1 MPAIQIC
8 NGSSAPRSRR
18 SPYVPQAAHSQRH
31 GRRVVTPFSPDPG
44 IARTFC
50 DSASSTMPAGCS
62 RGTHRWP
69 RESHGGPWATGPAE
83 PRQQRSL
90 LMSERTFTQ
99 AELNAI
105 VARERR
111 DTEARFAGYDEY
123 KAKAEQLDA
132 LTRST
137 EPPND
142 DADQADTD
150 QPSGTDAAAPT
161 TEPESGAT
169 EGPEASAQDD
179 EIQAENTRL
188 KTQLLR
194 QQISAAAGLAPDL
207 WDRVKGTTPDEIATD
222 AATLVAKFPPKP
234 KPPLGS
240 LKSGASTHDYRSP
253 KERAAAALRGMHRG
267 T

>member
-1 MPAIQIC
+1 
-8 NGSSAPRSRR
+8 
-18 SPYVPQAAHSQRH
+18 
-31 GRRVVTPFSPDPG
+31 
-44 IARTFC
+44 
-50 DSASSTMPAGCS
+50 
-62 RGTHRWP
+62 
-69 RESHGGPWATGPAE
+69 
-83 PRQQRSL
+83 
-90 LMSERTFTQ
+90 MSERTFTQ

-111 DTEARFAGYDEY
+111 EAAAKFAGYDEY

-132 LTRST
+132 LTQST
-137 EPPND
+137 PAPND
-142 DADQADTD
+142 DADQAATD
-150 QPSGTDAAAPT
+150 QPPDTDTDAAAST
-161 TEPESGAT
+161 TESESGTT
-169 EGPEASAQDD
+169 EVPEVSAQDD
-179 EIQAENTRL
+179 EIQAENMRL

-194 QQISAAAGLAPDL
+194 QQISAVAGLAPDL
-207 WDRVKGTTPDEIATD
+207 WDRVKGTTPEEIAAD